1 MRCQK
6 ISSKKRG
13 CDRSDQLQEIRRNL
27 RKLLLLFL
35 IWLVLFPQRQAFDS
49 HYEQGD
55 VTQILSHLLFL
66 SLDQKILILDTH
78 THFVWI

>member
-1 MRCQK
+1 MIPPIIYLSTVEK
-6 ISSKKRG
+6 TSTTTLDVYKR
-13 CDRSDQLQEIRRNL
+13 Q
-27 RKLLLLFL
+27 
-35 IWLVLFPQRQAFDS
+35 
-49 HYEQGD
+49 EQGD